1 MKNRVYILSL
11 AALMTVLAG
20 CGKSTSAATE
30 DTNTPAPQTNT
41 TLQSVTASA
50 TNAWARSRE
59 VSSNTWQNVRQS
71 STSVWQNVKDSSIV
85 AWQNAKASF
94 SSAMDDTYD
103 KKDDFVAKAQS
114 DLDALDQKIQQ
125 FTNQAATVAGNAKAD
140 AQAKVQELR
149 DKRGT
154 LNQKLTDV
162 KNATSDTWDK
172 TKTAF
177 NDAYDD
183 VKSSLA
189 RAWQWVKD
197 QTS

>member
-1 MKNRVYILSL
+1 MKNRLYILSL
-11 AALMTVLAG
+11 AALMITLAG
-20 CGKSTSAATE
+20 CNKSSNIATE
-30 DTNTPAPQTNT
+30 DTNTPSPQTNT

-50 TNAWARSRE
+50 TNAWARTKE
-59 VSSNTWQNVRQS
+59 MSSDTWQNVRQG
-71 STSVWQNVKDSSIV
+71 STNAWQNVRDGSIV

-94 SSAMDDTYD
+94 SDAMGESYD
-103 KKDDFVAKAQS
+103 KKNDFVAKAQS

-125 FTNQAATVAGNAKAD
+125 FTNQAAAVAGNAKTD

-149 DKRGT
+149 DKRGS

-162 KNATSDTWDK
+162 KNSTADTWDK

-177 NDAYDD
+177 NNAYDD
-183 VKSSLA
+183 VKSSLTH
-189 RAWQWVKD
+189 AWQWVKD